1 MNDFLSFLEN
11 KIKKNIEVEKILIVD
26 NSSLHKKHRFFD
38 SKKYH
43 LKLEIQS
50 TYLISLDK
58 IKAQREIMSLLKE
71 ELKNKIHA
79 LEIKII

>member
-1 MNDFLSFLEN
+1 MNDFLSYIEN

-26 NSSLHKKHRFFD
+26 NSNQHKKHRFFD

>member
-1 MNDFLSFLEN
+1 MNNFLSFIEN

-26 NSSLHKKHRFFD
+26 NSNQHKKHRFFD

-50 TYLISLDK
+50 TYLVSLDK
-58 IKAQREIMSLLKE
+58 IKAQREIMSLLRE
-71 ELKNKIHA
+71 ELKSKIHA
-79 LEIKII
+79 LEIKIK

>member
-1 MNDFLSFLEN
+1 MNDFLSMIEN
-11 KIKKNIEVEKILIVD
+11 KIKKNIEIENILIVD
-26 NSSLHKKHRFFD
+26 NSNKHKKHKFFD

>member
-1 MNDFLSFLEN
+1 MNNFLSFIEN

-26 NSSLHKKHRFFD
+26 NSNQHKKHRFFD

>member
-1 MNDFLSFLEN
+1 MNDFLSMIEN
-11 KIKKNIEVEKILIVD
+11 KIKKNIEIENILIVD
-26 NSSLHKKHRFFD
+26 NSNKHKKHKFFN

-50 TYLISLDK
+50 TYLRSINK
-58 IKAQREIMSLLKE
+58 IKAQRQIMSLLAV

>member
-1 MNDFLSFLEN
+1 MNDFLSMIEN
-11 KIKKNIEVEKILIVD
+11 KIKKNIEIENILIVD
-26 NSSLHKKHRFFD
+26 NSNKHKKHKFFN

-58 IKAQREIMSLLKE
+58 IKAQREIMSLLKK

>member
-1 MNDFLSFLEN
+1 MIEN
-11 KIKKNIEVEKILIVD
+11 KIKKNIEIENILIVD
-26 NSSLHKKHRFFD
+26 NSNKHKKHKFFN

-50 TYLISLDK
+50 TYLRSINK
-58 IKAQREIMSLLKE
+58 IKAQRQIMSLLAV